1 MFRKQGRSDAL
12 QVDSRKDLEKLLKAT
27 CEVFIMA
34 VTKLTVE
41 PMLSFI
47 TKVTAVRVA
56 SSLNSGKRLREQ
68 VSCLRPPSSPSP
80 YTAPGK
86 SSQCFP
92 CWWKLPLG
100 RGTYVTRSTER
111 AVHLLVLRCEDD
123 RRPLP
128 AQRGW
133 RRWR

>member
-1 MFRKQGRSDAL
+1 MNQVWLYIIQSCCMAIFTVSYDLTFSGSGTVHAL
-12 QVDSRKDLEKLLKAT
+12 QVDSKKDLEKLLKAT

-68 VSCLRPPSSPSP
+68 VSAFSVP
-80 YTAPGK
+80 AAH
-86 SSQCFP
+86 
-92 CWWKLPLG
+92 PL
-100 RGTYVTRSTER
+100 TYSWSTPASLMCCSRE
-111 AVHLLVLRCEDD
+111 ALL
-123 RRPLP
+123 
-128 AQRGW
+128 
-133 RRWR
+133 

>member
-1 MFRKQGRSDAL
+1 M
-12 QVDSRKDLEKLLKAT
+12 DSKKDLEKLLKAT

-68 VSCLRPPSSPSP
+68 VSSLLPPAACTQCWSIPLLYPMCVKRP
-80 YTAPGK
+80 
-86 SSQCFP
+86 
-92 CWWKLPLG
+92 L
-100 RGTYVTRSTER
+100 ER
-111 AVHLLVLRCEDD
+111 LSRDQVDRTTVLVEVLRCDGD
-123 RRPLP
+123 CRPLP
-128 AQRGW
+128 ARRGW
-133 RRWR
+133 RRWL

>member
-34 VTKLTVE
+34 VTKLTVV

-68 VSCLRPPSSPSP
+68 VRGCLPPPSSPFL
-80 YTAPGK
+80 T
-86 SSQCFP
+86 P
-92 CWWKLPLG
+92 C
-100 RGTYVTRSTER
+100 
-111 AVHLLVLRCEDD
+111 
-123 RRPLP
+123 
-128 AQRGW
+128 
-133 RRWR
+133 